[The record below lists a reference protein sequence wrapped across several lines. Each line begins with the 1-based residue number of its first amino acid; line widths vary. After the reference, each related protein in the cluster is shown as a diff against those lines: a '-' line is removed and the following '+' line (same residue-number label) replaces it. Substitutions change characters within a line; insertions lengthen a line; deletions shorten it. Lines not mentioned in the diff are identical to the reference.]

1 MIKTKNGNTSMEGS
15 LPTYLADIGAICG
28 SVKEV
33 LMEKGFSEESVDRM
47 IKEVIE
53 LGLQIPVSDKT
64 LPKDM
69 KDIDWS
75 SDQTQN
81 AMRKLLNEL
90 FGAHK
95 GE

>member
-1 MIKTKNGNTSMEGS
+1 MIKTNVGKTQLEGNI
-15 LPTYLADIGAICG
+15 PTFLADIGAICG

-33 LMEKGFSEESVDRM
+33 LMEKGFSEESADKM
-47 IKEVIE
+47 IKEFVE
-53 LGLQIPVSDKT
+53 LGLQMPVSDKT

-75 SDQTQN
+75 SDQTKN